1 MNEQLSISAT
11 SISSKRS
18 TDAQEKTDELNR
30 QSFELRH
37 LDQIKAMDLAKQ
49 ALELAEKNNYETGI
63 ANALLN
69 LGFQELSRSDYKTAF
84 LSFNKALTVFT
95 RLNDQKGIAHA
106 NYNLGLV
113 YLRIGDFE
121 AAMEE
126 QQKSIRIRTEINDE
140 EGYAS
145 CKSQIAYLNGQFGLD
160 EAALQGYEECLSIW
174 RKRNNEAGI
183 GNIQMALGMLMMKL
197 GRLQEA
203 ELHLTESLQI
213 RKKINEVNGIH
224 GSVNYL
230 SAVYVKQNR
239 LDDAYNILENALSDA
254 LSQKQ
259 PYTIGICRLR
269 LSLAKV
275 LLSMNQSERAIEQLH
290 ISLTSALESGQQ
302 YQLHDIYSELATA
315 YKSSGQYEK
324 ALEYY
329 EKFHSTK
336 EAIINLNATTRLKNL
351 EMISKVESREKEIE
365 IHRLKYV
372 ELRDRNRIIR
382 EERKKSDNLLLNIL
396 PSQTARE
403 LKKNGFTRPRKY
415 ELVTVLFCDFVSFTH
430 TSEKLSPTEL
440 VRKLDIYFRAFDEI
454 TLRYGV
460 EKIKTI
466 GDAYMAAG
474 GLPVADR
481 ENPRNTVCA
490 GLGILKFV
498 QQENDPLFNIRMGI
512 HSGPVVAGIVGIRKF
527 AYDIWGDT
535 VNIAARM
542 ESSGEPG
549 RLNISETTYEFVKD
563 DFHCEYRGKISAKK
577 KGMMDMYFVN
587 GLK

>member
-1 MNEQLSISAT
+1 MQSG
-11 SISSKRS
+11 RS
-18 TDAQEKTDELNR
+18 LQPHEIADELNR

-49 ALELAEKNNYETGI
+49 ALEFAEKNNYETGI

-84 LSFNKALTVFT
+84 LSFNKALATFT
-95 RLNDQKGIAHA
+95 SLNDQKGIAHA

-121 AAMEE
+121 AAMDE
-126 QQKSIRIRTEINDE
+126 QQKSIRIRAEINDE

-145 CKSQIAYLNGQFGLD
+145 CKSQIAYLNGQFGLN
-160 EAALQGYEECLSIW
+160 ETALQDFDECLAIW
-174 RKRNNEAGI
+174 KKRNNEAGI
-183 GNIQMALGMLMMKL
+183 ANIQMALGSLLLKL
-197 GRLQEA
+197 GRLNEA
-203 ELHLTESLQI
+203 EKHLTESLEL
-213 RKKINEVNGIH
+213 RKKINEINGVH

-239 LDDAYNILENALSDA
+239 FADALQILEQALDDALN
-254 LSQKQ
+254 QKQ

-275 LLSMNQSERAIEQLH
+275 LLSMQKEDQAIDQLLAAL
-290 ISLTSALESGQQ
+290 SSALESGQQ
-302 YQLHDIYSELATA
+302 YQLHDIYFELANA
-315 YKSSGQYEK
+315 YKSSGQFEK

-329 EKFHSTK
+329 EKFHSSK

-351 EMISKVESREKEIE
+351 EMISKIESREKEIE

-430 TSEKLSPTEL
+430 TSEKLTPTEL

-454 TLRYGV
+454 TLRHGV

-474 GLPVADR
+474 GLPVADQ
-481 ENPRNTVCA
+481 ENPRKTILA
-490 GLGILKFV
+490 GLEMLKFV
-498 QQENDPLFNIRMGI
+498 EQENDPLFNIRMGI

-577 KGMMDMYFVN
+577 KGMMEMYFAN
-587 GLK
+587 GMK